1 MHKVLIVDDDWLI
14 LEDICSLIRWESCGF
29 HTPMAAQSAKEA
41 MEILEKTPAELV
53 ITDISMPEISGVEL
67 IRQAKQLYPDTVFAV
82 LSNYD
87 DFLYVRDAMKAGA
100 VEYLL
105 KYEIEPDNLIP
116 FLKQMAGEIRAKNRQ
131 YRNADSCFRCVWMR
145 SMTCAV
151 YSGSRYTGT
160 NWNTGRCMTRRS
172 VWIFL

>member
-116 FLKQMAGEIRAKNRQ
+116 FLKQMAGEIRAKKQTVQERRQ
-131 YRNADSCFRCVWMR
+131 LLQMRLDAQHDLRCLFWQ
-145 SMTCAV
+145 
-151 YSGSRYTGT
+151 
-160 NWNTGRCMTRRS
+160 
-172 VWIFL
+172 